1 MPDLKDALFS
11 KVLNTRPPSRDPHVY
26 WKMIQKPIF
35 YQYQHNAT
43 SYILRKPRYIKW
55 DGTQNQ
61 PILPFKDDQDTGVS
75 NWTYRRN
82 LPLVPA
88 LLETS

>member
-55 DGTQNQ
+55 DGT
-61 PILPFKDDQDTGVS
+61 
-75 NWTYRRN
+75 
-82 LPLVPA
+82 
-88 LLETS
+88 